1 MLQICTS
8 SDQTL
13 EQFLEISSFTTSSIS
28 CLSTLLV
35 LITYY
40 ILPNLRQHW
49 TMRFIG
55 YLIIANFLYSLSM
68 LTSGIFL
75 LNQYDNSILNEIVGI
90 YLIPTFSIS
99 SILWASVF
107 GLKLYFVVVQHRL
120 HSKEDEIIALLTGF
134 GLPNILTIIWMSFKW
149 PQTYLD
155 SEGNEDF
162 IEYKVFY
169 CYVPS
174 AIILIISVLSYI
186 RIIIASKMIFP
197 EESHLFLKQIAP
209 YPIAIWIIVITLYMQ
224 FFTEEDNSCKGM
236 IISLVSTNIRNMQGF
251 IDAMIYGFNP
261 IMRNELKKYFEKKNN
276 LNSDQLNYSMPV
288 V

>member
-1 MLQICTS
+1 MSQICTS

-13 EQFLEISSFTTSSIS
+13 EQFLEISSFITSSIS
-28 CLSTLLV
+28 CLSTILV

-40 ILPNLRQHW
+40 LLPNLRQYW

-55 YLIIANFLYSLSM
+55 YLIIANFLYSISM
-68 LTSGIFL
+68 LTSGILFL
-75 LNQYDNSILNEIVGI
+75 TQYADSILNEIMGL

-120 HSKEDEIIALLTGF
+120 HSKEDEIIAILTGF
-134 GLPNILTIIWMSFKW
+134 GLPNMLTIIWVSLGW
-149 PQTYLD
+149 SQTYLD

-162 IEYKVFY
+162 IEYMVFY

-186 RIIIASKMIFP
+186 RVIIASKMIFQ

-209 YPIAIWIIVITLYMQ
+209 YPIAIWIIVITLYLEFITAQ
-224 FFTEEDNSCKGM
+224 DNSCTGM
-236 IISLVSTNIRNMQGF
+236 IVSLVSTNIRNMQGF
-251 IDAMIYGFNP
+251 IDAIIYGFNP
-261 IMRNELKKYFEKKNN
+261 IMRNELKIYVEKKNH
-276 LNSDQLNYSMPV
+276 LNSDQLNYSMPAV
-288 V
+288 